1 MKESDRKKY
10 EKPARRSAIQSTRA
24 LGSRLAMT
32 LMLVM
37 LTAATASAMQIFV
50 KTIAGKTITLD
61 VVEGESIDN
70 VKTKIQDKEGI
81 APASQYLVFAGK
93 EVKDGHVL
101 QDYNIQEEATLYLYN
116 LVTLTSGTGEVTL
129 QDGDVLTGTGGT
141 NTHVMIADGATVTLS
156 DVDITSIPN
165 DTKYKWAGI
174 TCVGDATITLAYA
187 TTNSVMSGYYPN
199 PGIYIPEDKT
209 LTIQGNGS
217 LKAASHDRGNF
228 LASGCGAGIG
238 GIAKGSCGNIVIKS
252 GDITAIG
259 NLYSAGIG
267 STENGSCGNITI
279 TGGTITATGG
289 RAAAGIGCG
298 YGAASVNSTCGDI
311 TIARTVT
318 SVKATKGDNAQHSIG
333 EGQNHCVCGTVTI
346 GGVVGAITESP
357 YTYTPSGSM
366 TSTIYFNNNGGSGEM
381 DDWLFT
387 YDGTAHAIPLCTFTA
402 PDGMI
407 FVGWNTAANGSGTY
421 YANGQQIIDISD
433 VTLYAMWRPIT
444 ESVPNGA
451 LTLYDGQTL
460 TGTGDTNTHVTIK
473 DGATVT
479 LSDVD
484 ITSITSSSDRWAAIT
499 CEGDAIIILSGAN
512 ALKGGHYSAGIF
524 VSAGRTLTIQGDGSL
539 TATGYSYAAGIGS
552 GNEETCGNI
561 IITGGTI
568 TATGYSGAAGIG
580 SGYKGSCGNITIT
593 GGSITAN
600 AGGSTA
606 AAIGCGYGS
615 SANLSSCGD
624 ITITNGVTCVIAT
637 KKTSS
642 SNINMIGT
650 SGSYSTCGTI
660 TIDPS
665 LIDVAPDRTRYITA
679 PDWTGTTN
687 VTLSK
692 EGYGTYYGPFD
703 LVLPAGMKA
712 YIVTASADDG
722 KLTYETI
729 ANGNTTNNIVPALT
743 AVMLQVASGDEAQT
757 IGLTLTSHTAA
768 DITQTNLLHGSDRE
782 TNTTGGGNGAKY
794 YKLTYNQSGTDI
806 GWYWGVD
813 GGGAFTS
820 AAHKAWLVLPPSTA
834 GTRGFFGL
842 PGDDETTSLRK
853 VNSEEVK
860 SEKSGVEGWFSL
872 DGRRLNGRPSA
883 KGLYI
888 HNGRKVVIK

>member
-10 EKPARRSAIQSTRA
+10 LKPARRSAIQSTRA

-70 VKTKIQDKEGI
+70 VKKKIQDKEGI

-93 EVKDGHVL
+93 EVKDGHTL
-101 QDYNIQEEATLYLYN
+101 QDYNIQKEATLYLYN

-165 DTKYKWAGI
+165 NDSYKWAGI

-217 LKAASHDRGNF
+217 LKAASHDRGNST
-228 LASGCGAGIG
+228 ASTCGAGIG

-279 TGGTITATGG
+279 TGGTVNATGG
-289 RAAAGIGCG
+289 
-298 YGAASVNSTCGDI
+298 
-311 TIARTVT
+311 
-318 SVKATKGDNAQHSIG
+318 Q
-333 EGQNHCVCGTVTI
+333 E
-346 GGVVGAITESP
+346 
-357 YTYTPSGSM
+357 
-366 TSTIYFNNNGGSGEM
+366 
-381 DDWLFT
+381 
-387 YDGTAHAIPLCTFTA
+387 
-402 PDGMI
+402 
-407 FVGWNTAANGSGTY
+407 
-421 YANGQQIIDISD
+421 
-433 VTLYAMWRPIT
+433 
-444 ESVPNGA
+444 
-451 LTLYDGQTL
+451 
-460 TGTGDTNTHVTIK
+460 
-473 DGATVT
+473 
-479 LSDVD
+479 
-484 ITSITSSSDRWAAIT
+484 
-499 CEGDAIIILSGAN
+499 
-512 ALKGGHYSAGIF
+512 
-524 VSAGRTLTIQGDGSL
+524 
-539 TATGYSYAAGIGS
+539 AAGIGS
-552 GNEETCGNI
+552 GNKSSSCGNI
-561 IITGGTI
+561 TITGGTI
-568 TATGYSGAAGIG
+568 TATGTADAAGIG
-580 SGYKGSCGNITIT
+580 SGDKGSCGNITIT

-600 AGGSTA
+600 AGSSA
-606 AAIGCGYGS
+606 AAIGCGHGL

-642 SNINMIGT
+642 SNMIGS
-650 SGSYSTCGTI
+650 SGKYATCGTI

-665 LIDVAPDRTRYITA
+665 LMDVLSNNNMTRTLYPGITFA
-679 PDWTGTTN
+679 
-687 VTLSK
+687 K
-692 EGYGTYYGPFD
+692 EGYSTYFD
-703 LVLPAGMKA
+703 SEHDATLPAGMKA
-712 YIVTASADDG
+712 RIVTAKDDG
-722 KLTYETI
+722 QTQTYETI
-729 ANGNTTNNIVPALT
+729 ADGDTSDKTVPAGT
-743 AVMLQVASGDEAQT
+743 AVMLQVAGGTSTQT
-757 IGLTLTSHTAA
+757 LGLALTDPSAA
-768 DITQTNLLHGSDRE
+768 AISATNLLHGSDVA
-782 TNTTGGGNGAKY
+782 TTTTGDGLH
-794 YKLTYNQSGTDI
+794 YKLSYGTDELATTL

-820 AAHKAWLVLPPSTA
+820 AAHKAWLVLPSTA

-842 PGDDETTSLRK
+842 PGDDETTGIK
-853 VNSEEVK
+853 EVKSEGVK